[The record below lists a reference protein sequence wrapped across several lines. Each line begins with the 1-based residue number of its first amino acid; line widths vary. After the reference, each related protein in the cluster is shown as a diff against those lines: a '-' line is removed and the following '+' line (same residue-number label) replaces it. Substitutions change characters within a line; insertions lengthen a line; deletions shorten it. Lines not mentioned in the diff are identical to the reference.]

1 MKEYKFLFLL
11 VFLLIIGCS
20 SHNNV
25 THKVAFIDGEK
36 VYQMIKN
43 KDTYIIDVREDYE
56 YKSGHIPNSYNIPLG
71 DINSI
76 SLNNFSHTST
86 IIVYCRSGNRSN
98 TAANLLIKLGYE
110 NVYDM
115 GGITNW
121 PYDLVTG

>member
-1 MKEYKFLFLL
+1 MKKYKFLFLL
-11 VFLLIIGCS
+11 VLLLIIGCS
-20 SHNNV
+20 SHNN
-25 THKVAFIDGEK
+25 THEVAFIDGEK

-56 YKSGHIPNSYNIPLG
+56 YKSGHLPNSYNIPLG

-121 PYDLVTG
+121 PYDLVIG

>member
-1 MKEYKFLFLL
+1 M
-11 VFLLIIGCS
+11 ITGCS
-20 SHNNV
+20 SHNNI
-25 THKVAFIDGEK
+25 THEVAFIDGEK

-56 YKSGHIPNSYNIPLG
+56 YKSGHLPNSYNIPLG

-86 IIVYCRSGNRSN
+86 IIVYCRSGNRSS

-121 PYDLVTG
+121 PYDLVIG

>member
-1 MKEYKFLFLL
+1 MKKYKFIFLL
-11 VFLLIIGCS
+11 VFLLITGCS

-25 THKVAFIDGEK
+25 THEVAFIDGEK

-56 YKSGHIPNSYNIPLG
+56 YKSGHLPNSY
-71 DINSI
+71 
-76 SLNNFSHTST
+76 NNFSHTST
-86 IIVYCRSGNRSN
+86 IIVYCRSGNRSS

-121 PYDLVTG
+121 PYDLVIG

>member
-1 MKEYKFLFLL
+1 MKKYKFLFLL

-25 THKVAFIDGEK
+25 THEVAFIDGER

-56 YKSGHIPNSYNIPLG
+56 YKSGHIPNSYNIPLA

>member
-1 MKEYKFLFLL
+1 MKKYKFIFLL
-11 VFLLIIGCS
+11 VFLLITGCS

-25 THKVAFIDGEK
+25 THEVAFIDGEK

-56 YKSGHIPNSYNIPLG
+56 YKSGHLPNSYNIPLA

-121 PYDLVTG
+121 PYDLVIG

>member
-1 MKEYKFLFLL
+1 MKKYKFIFLL
-11 VFLLIIGCS
+11 VFLLITGCS

-25 THKVAFIDGEK
+25 THEVAFIDGEK
-36 VYQMIKN
+36 VYQMIKD

-56 YKSGHIPNSYNIPLG
+56 YKSGHLPNSYNIPLG
-71 DINSI
+71 HINSI

-121 PYDLVTG
+121 PYDLVIG

>member
-1 MKEYKFLFLL
+1 MKKYKFIFLL
-11 VFLLIIGCS
+11 VFLLITGCS
-20 SHNNV
+20 SHNNI
-25 THKVAFIDGEK
+25 THEVAFIDGEK

-56 YKSGHIPNSYNIPLG
+56 YKSGNLPNSYNIPLG

-86 IIVYCRSGNRSN
+86 IIVYCRSGNRSS
-98 TAANLLIKLGYE
+98 TSANLLIKLGYE

-121 PYDLVTG
+121 PYDLVIG

>member
-1 MKEYKFLFLL
+1 MKKYKFIFLL
-11 VFLLIIGCS
+11 VFLLITGCS

-25 THKVAFIDGEK
+25 THEVAFIDGEK

-56 YKSGHIPNSYNIPLG
+56 YKSGHLPNSYNIPLA

-121 PYDLVTG
+121 SYDLVIG

>member
-43 KDTYIIDVREDYE
+43 KDTYIIDVREGYE

>member
-1 MKEYKFLFLL
+1 MKKYKFLFLL

-25 THKVAFIDGEK
+25 THEVAFIDGER

-56 YKSGHIPNSYNIPLG
+56 YKSGHIPNSYNIPLA

-121 PYDLVTG
+121 PYDLVIG

>member
-1 MKEYKFLFLL
+1 MKKYKFLFLL

-56 YKSGHIPNSYNIPLG
+56 YKSGHIPNSYNIPFG

-76 SLNNFSHTST
+76 SLNNFSHTSI

>member
-1 MKEYKFLFLL
+1 MKKYKFIFLL
-11 VFLLIIGCS
+11 VFLLITGCS
-20 SHNNV
+20 SHNNI
-25 THKVAFIDGEK
+25 THEVAFIDGEK

-56 YKSGHIPNSYNIPLG
+56 YKSGNLPNSYNIPLG

-86 IIVYCRSGNRSN
+86 IIVYCRSGNRSS

-121 PYDLVTG
+121 PYDLVIG

>member
-1 MKEYKFLFLL
+1 MKKYKFLFLL

-56 YKSGHIPNSYNIPLG
+56 YKSGHIPNSYNIPLA

>member
-1 MKEYKFLFLL
+1 MKKYKFIFLL
-11 VFLLIIGCS
+11 VFLLITGCS

-25 THKVAFIDGEK
+25 THEVAFIDGEK

-56 YKSGHIPNSYNIPLG
+56 YKSGHIPNSYNIPFG

-76 SLNNFSHTST
+76 SLNNFSHTSI
-86 IIVYCRSGNRSN
+86 IIVYCRSGNRSS

>member
-1 MKEYKFLFLL
+1 MKKYKFIFLL
-11 VFLLIIGCS
+11 VFLLITGCS

-25 THKVAFIDGEK
+25 THEVAFIDGEK

-56 YKSGHIPNSYNIPLG
+56 YKSGYLPNSYNIPLG

-98 TAANLLIKLGYE
+98 IAANLLIKLGYE

-121 PYDLVTG
+121 PYDLVIG

>member
-1 MKEYKFLFLL
+1 MKKYKFIFLL
-11 VFLLIIGCS
+11 VFLLITGCS

-25 THKVAFIDGEK
+25 THEVAFIDGEK

-56 YKSGHIPNSYNIPLG
+56 YKSGHLPNSYNIPLG
-71 DINSI
+71 HINSI

-98 TAANLLIKLGYE
+98 IAANLLIKLGYE

-121 PYDLVTG
+121 PYDLVIG

>member
-1 MKEYKFLFLL
+1 MKKYKFIFLL
-11 VFLLIIGCS
+11 VFLLITGCS

-25 THKVAFIDGEK
+25 THEIAFIDGEK

-56 YKSGHIPNSYNIPLG
+56 YKSGHLPNSYNIPLA

-121 PYDLVTG
+121 PYDLVIG

>member
-1 MKEYKFLFLL
+1 MKKYKFLFLL

-56 YKSGHIPNSYNIPLG
+56 YKSGHIPNSYNIPFG

>member
-1 MKEYKFLFLL
+1 MKKYKFIFLL
-11 VFLLIIGCS
+11 VFLLITGCS

-25 THKVAFIDGEK
+25 THEVAFIDGEK

-56 YKSGHIPNSYNIPLG
+56 YKSGHLPNSYNIPLG
-71 DINSI
+71 HINSI

-121 PYDLVTG
+121 PYDLVIG

>member
-1 MKEYKFLFLL
+1 MKKYKFIFLL
-11 VFLLIIGCS
+11 VFLLITGCS

-25 THKVAFIDGEK
+25 THEVAFIDGEK

-56 YKSGHIPNSYNIPLG
+56 YKSGHIPNSYNIPFG

>member
-1 MKEYKFLFLL
+1 MKKYKFLFLL
-11 VFLLIIGCS
+11 LFLLIIGCS

-56 YKSGHIPNSYNIPLG
+56 YKSGHIPNSYNIPFG

>member
-1 MKEYKFLFLL
+1 MKKYKFIFLL
-11 VFLLIIGCS
+11 VFLLITGCS

-25 THKVAFIDGEK
+25 THEVAFIDGEK

-56 YKSGHIPNSYNIPLG
+56 YKSGHLPNSYNIPLG
-71 DINSI
+71 HINSI

-86 IIVYCRSGNRSN
+86 IIVYCRNGNRSN

-121 PYDLVTG
+121 PYDLVIG